1 MMLFTTTS
9 FVGVDPTAG
18 RRPIAYAAL
27 DGKLGLLALGK
38 GDLDQVLAFIAG
50 QQAAVVA
57 LCSPRRPSVRVME
70 NPEIREQLSPPPRPG
85 RWTKFRLAEYQLR
98 QHHISIHQIPAEIKD
113 CPNWMKVGFN
123 FYDRLEGLGYQ
134 YYPAPDSH
142 HQLLEVYPH
151 ACYTVLLGQV
161 PFPKSTL
168 EGRIQRQLVLY
179 DHEIN
184 VPDPMRLF
192 EEITR
197 HRLLK
202 GILPVEH
209 LYSPGELDAL
219 VGAYTAYLAAT
230 RPEQTMQ
237 MGHPDE
243 GLVVVPCA
251 ELKLR
256 Y

>member
-1 MMLFTTTS
+1 MVLFTNTS
-9 FVGVDPTAG
+9 FIGVDPTAG
-18 RRPIAYAAL
+18 KRPIVYAAL
-27 DGKLGLLALGK
+27 DSELHLLALGK

-50 QQAAVVA
+50 HQQAYVAV
-57 LCSPRRPSVRVME
+57 CSPRRPGKRVME
-70 NPEIREQLSPPPRPG
+70 IPEIREQISPVPRPG

-98 QHHISIHQIPAEIKD
+98 KRHISIHQTPVEEQD

-123 FYDRLEGLGYQ
+123 LYSRLEGLGYQ
-134 YYPAPDSH
+134 YFPAHESR

-151 ACYTVLLGQV
+151 ACYTVLLGLV

-179 DHEIN
+179 DQQLN

-197 HRLLK
+197 YRLLK

-219 VGAYTAYLAAT
+219 VGAYTACIAAT
-230 RPEQTMQ
+230 RPEQTTLI
-237 MGHPDE
+237 GHPDE
-243 GLVVVPCA
+243 GLVVLPCA
-251 ELKLR
+251 ELKMH

>member
-1 MMLFTTTS
+1 MMLFTNTS
-9 FVGVDPTAG
+9 FIGVDPASG
-18 RRPIAYAAL
+18 RRPIVYAAL
-27 DGKLGLLALGK
+27 DGELHLLALGK

-50 QQAAVVA
+50 QQQAFVAV
-57 LCSPRRPSVRVME
+57 CSPRRPGIRVME
-70 NPEIREQLSPPPRPG
+70 IPEIREQISPAPRPG

-98 QHHISIHQIPAEIKD
+98 KHHISINQTPADEQD
-113 CPNWMKVGFN
+113 CPSWMRVGFSL
-123 FYDRLEGLGYQ
+123 YSRLEGLGFTSFS
-134 YYPAPDSH
+134 APDSH
-142 HQLLEVYPH
+142 RQLLEVYPH

-179 DHEIN
+179 DQQLN

-202 GILPVEH
+202 GVLPLDQ
-209 LYSPGELDAL
+209 LYTPGELDAL
-219 VGAYTAYLAAT
+219 VGAYTACMAAT
-230 RPEQTMQ
+230 RPNQITLL
-237 MGHPDE
+237 GHPAE
-243 GLVVVPCA
+243 GQVVLPGP
-251 ELKLR
+251 ELKMH